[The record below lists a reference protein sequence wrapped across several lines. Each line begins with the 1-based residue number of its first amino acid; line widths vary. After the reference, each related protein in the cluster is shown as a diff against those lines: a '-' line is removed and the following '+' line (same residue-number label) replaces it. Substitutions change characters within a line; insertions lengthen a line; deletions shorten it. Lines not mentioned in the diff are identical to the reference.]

1 MHRDKN
7 EIHRFKNLNIT
18 IDHGVAG
25 KDKPA

>member
-1 MHRDKN
+1 MHREKN
-7 EIHRFKNLNIT
+7 KIHRLKKLNIT